1 MRMSE
6 ALFPDSPDTSAA
18 AIVRDHAFE
27 PRTERMRGRC
37 ACERGE
43 RAPLNC
49 RCDWEDGTFS
59 PYSLSPTAALCRHCR
74 LAEAAHTR

>member
-1 MRMSE
+1 MSE

-27 PRTERMRGRC
+27 PRRTVAVGKQLG
-37 ACERGE
+37 GE
-43 RAPLNC
+43 
-49 RCDWEDGTFS
+49 
-59 PYSLSPTAALCRHCR
+59 ALPWVDLPPNEWLCQVCR